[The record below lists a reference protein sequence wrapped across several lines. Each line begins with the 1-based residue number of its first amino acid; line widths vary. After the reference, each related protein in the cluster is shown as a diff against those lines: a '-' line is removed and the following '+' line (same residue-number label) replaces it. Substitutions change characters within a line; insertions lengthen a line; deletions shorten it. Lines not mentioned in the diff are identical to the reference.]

1 MKVIT
6 VIENGKLLH
15 KHVSD
20 DEYARIMAIRDPD
33 GMEWFRRKCKLP

>member
-1 MKVIT
+1 MKVIA

-15 KHVSD
+15 KRVTD
-20 DEYARIMAIRDPD
+20 AEYARIMAIRDPD